1 MTEIRGHRKNGMGE
15 NSKEPHEFDRQILN
29 VIGAHREEHALFR
42 RALSHGFSA
51 QAMLNQEPIIK
62 KYVDQLFEKLHKEC
76 RNSIQPLNMVE
87 WFNFATFD
95 VIGDL
100 AFGEPFGC
108 LENSTYHPW
117 VALVFLSMRN
127 LSWMVNLSH
136 YPLIAPLLG
145 LLMPKGLSTK
155 WAEHQ
160 QLSEAKVR
168 KRLALPTERP
178 DFMDAMLR
186 KRGANL
192 RDFTF
197 EELVSNAAVLI
208 IAGSETTATLLSAAT
223 YFLTTNPHTLARLTH
238 EVRSTFTTEDEI
250 NLVSV
255 QKLSYMLAV
264 LDESMRMYPP
274 VTSPAPRVIAAGGDT
289 ILGRYVPEGTIVDI
303 WQASLYRDPA
313 YFTQADN
320 FVPERWLGDPRFA
333 NDSRQA
339 VQPFSTGPRNC
350 IGRNLAYSEMR
361 LIMARLVW
369 NFDLRLAQHSQG
381 WDEKSKM
388 NIVWEKGPLEVYL
401 TPRSGL

>member
-1 MTEIRGHRKNGMGE
+1 MTEIRGHRKNGLGE
-15 NSKEPHEFDRQILN
+15 NSKDPHEFDRQILN
-29 VIGAHREEHALFR
+29 IIGAHREEHTRVR
-42 RALSHGFSA
+42 RVLSHAFSA

-62 KYVDQLFEKLHKEC
+62 MYVDQLFEQLHKEC
-76 RNSIQPLNMVE
+76 RNGTRPLNMVE
-87 WFNFATFD
+87 WFNFTTFD

-117 VALVFLSMRN
+117 VALVFAGMKN
-127 LSWMVNLSH
+127 LSWAQNLAR
-136 YPLIAPLLG
+136 YPLIAPLLQF
-145 LLMPKGLSTK
+145 LMPKGLSTK

-178 DFMDAMLR
+178 DFMDAMLQ
-186 KRGANL
+186 KRGANQ
-192 RDFTF
+192 RDLTF
-197 EELVSNAAVLI
+197 EELVSNASVLI
-208 IAGSETTATLLSAAT
+208 IAGSETTATLLAAAT
-223 YFLTTNPHTLARLTH
+223 YFLTTNPYTLTKLTQ
-238 EVRSTFTTEDEI
+238 EVRSTFASEDEI
-250 NLVSV
+250 TLVGV

-274 VTSPAPRVIAAGGDT
+274 VPGASPRKITAGGDT
-289 ILGRYVPEGTIVDI
+289 ILGRYVPEGTTVDI
-303 WQASLYRDPA
+303 WQAALYRNPA
-313 YFTQADN
+313 YFAQADE

-339 VQPFSTGPRNC
+339 FQPFSTGPRNC

-361 LIMARLVW
+361 LILARLVW

-381 WDEKSKM
+381 WDKRSKM
-388 NIVWEKGPLEVYL
+388 YILWEKGPLEVYL